1 MGYSGDNNMKIIYPL
16 TIIISLLYILYGIIQ
31 IYNGL
36 IEWWITW
43 AGLKMFQLGIKVAGT
58 YIPNSF
64 PEPFSGIFLIVI
76 GLVFFKAAYLY
87 YKKNE
92 RYRGYLLV
100 GWILAMMMLILN
112 IVVILAD
119 ILDVY
124 YPLLWGGEIE
134 EGWTL
139 AGDTWGIAP
148 HLIIG
153 IIASPIYFSIKDLI
167 KELIPG

>member
-1 MGYSGDNNMKIIYPL
+1 MRITYTL
-16 TIIISLLYILYGIIQ
+16 TAIATLLYILYGSIQ
-31 IYNGL
+31 IYNGFV
-36 IEWWITW
+36 EWWVRW
-43 AGLKMFQLGIKVAGT
+43 SGLKTIQLGIKFAGT

-64 PEPFSGIFLIVI
+64 PEPFSGIFLIII
-76 GLVFFKAAYLY
+76 GLVFLKATYLY
-87 YKKNE
+87 YKGIEKH
-92 RYRGYLLV
+92 RGYLLV

-124 YPLLWGGEIE
+124 YPLLWGGEIG

-139 AGDTWGIAP
+139 AGDAWGIAP

-153 IIASPIYFSIKDLI
+153 IIVSPTYFSVKDLI
-167 KELIPG
+167 RELIPG